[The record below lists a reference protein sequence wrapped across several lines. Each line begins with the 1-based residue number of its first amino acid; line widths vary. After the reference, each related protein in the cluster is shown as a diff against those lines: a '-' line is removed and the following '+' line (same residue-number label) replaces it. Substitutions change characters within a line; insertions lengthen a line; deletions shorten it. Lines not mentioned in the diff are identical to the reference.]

1 MKKKIYNA
9 VGIKEA
15 KIPRDGA
22 ATTRKFEE
30 EEISSNGNN
39 RLRHALAPNSLI
51 VS

>member
-15 KIPRDGA
+15 KIPTNGA
-22 ATTRKFEE
+22 ATTRKYEE

-39 RLRHALAPNSLI
+39 RRSPENY
-51 VS
+51 